1 MLYVLDDGTIKL
13 TRGDTARIAIT
24 INNLLNQEYSIG
36 KEDSLTLTIKK
47 KVKDIEPL
55 LQKIVKGTTL
65 FHIKPEDTNDFS
77 FGKYVYD
84 VQLTLSNGDVYT
96 IIEPSSF
103 VILSEVTC

>member
-47 KVKDIEPL
+47 KVKDVEPL

-65 FHIKPEDTNDFS
+65 FHINPEDTNDFS

-84 VQLTLSNGDVYT
+84 VQLTLPNGDVYT

>member
-24 INNLLNQEYSIG
+24 INNLLSQEYSIG

-47 KVKDIEPL
+47 KVKDVEPL

-84 VQLTLSNGDVYT
+84 VQFTNSDHEINT
-96 IIEPSSF
+96 IITSF
-103 VILSEVTC
+103 FEIGAEITK

>member
-47 KVKDIEPL
+47 KVKDVEPL

-65 FHIKPEDTNDFS
+65 FHIKPEDTNNCS

>member
-24 INNLLNQEYSIG
+24 INNLLSQEYSIG

-47 KVKDIEPL
+47 KVKDVEPL

-84 VQLTLSNGDVYT
+84 VQLTLPNGDVYT